1 MRSKAYIAFGIVLL
15 LFILSQGDTLAAEG
29 ASSGGYLAGYEN
41 ADPNPTGISWWSTA
55 AYLASLFVIFAFV
68 VGMAYV
74 AARFLGG
81 HFAKGSVRG
90 ERSILTN
97 LPLGPGKSV
106 AAVELAG
113 RVFLLGVT
121 DQSITLLTE
130 VTDEDEIEK
139 LREERQV
146 LPPGGDLFNQ
156 QFGALSDL
164 VKNIPPLF
172 RK

>member
-1 MRSKAYIAFGIVLL
+1 MRSKAFIAFGIL
-15 LFILSQGDTLAAEG
+15 LFLIILSQGDALAAEG

-41 ADPNPTGISWWSTA
+41 ADPKPTGISWWSTA

-81 HFAKGSVRG
+81 HFAKGSVSG
-90 ERSILTN
+90 EGSILTN

-106 AAVELAG
+106 AAVEIAG

-121 DQSITLLTE
+121 DHNITLLTE
-130 VTDEDEIEK
+130 VTDADEIER
-139 LREERQV
+139 LRRERRV
-146 LPPGGDLFNQ
+146 LPEGNDMFSQ
-156 QFGALSDL
+156 QFGALSEL
-164 VKNIPPLF
+164 VKNVPPLF